1 MMMMRTIMMMMLMII
16 MLMILMMT
24 MMMMKVWLLG
34 GSDRRVH
41 IYSEDTAK
49 HMYMEVDP
57 GVVVPE
63 LAR

>member
-1 MMMMRTIMMMMLMII
+1 MMMMMMIKMLMMI
-16 MLMILMMT
+16 MLMILMMI

-34 GSDRRVH
+34 GSDRRGH

-57 GVVVPE
+57 GAVVPE